1 VKPVIRGVTMKLV
14 VLVAVPAGVVTLIAP
29 LVAFAGTVKVICVP
43 LLTVNAAEVPLS
55 LTAVAPRRLP
65 PWMTTLIPGA
75 PPAGLKLVIDGPVA
89 TPTPRTDREGLS
101 PPVNVTSPTKVSAD
115 VGLKRTVTVC
125 VCPAASEYVPPD
137 TMLNGAAVLGRARQR
152 PVPTFWTAKVLS
164 ADAPT
169 VTVPKSRES
178 GVTAITGSGAWPSVH
193 SSDMPSA
200 SEAVWKL
207 NMVATSGDTWTPT
220 VAVAPP
226 SRSGQLPPKIVSR

>member
-1 VKPVIRGVTMKLV
+1 VKPVIRGVTRKLV

-29 LVAFAGTVKVICVP
+29 LVALAGTVNVICVP
-43 LLTVNAAEVPLS
+43 LLTVKAAEVRWS
-55 LTAVAPRRLP
+55 LTAVAPRRLA

-101 PPVNVTSPTKVSAD
+101 PPVNVTAPTRVSAD

-125 VCPAASEYVPPD
+125 VCPAASKYAPPD
-137 TMLNGAAVLGRARQR
+137 TMLNGAAVLAAPVSV
-152 PVPTFWTAKVLS
+152 PVPTFWTAKVRS

-178 GVTAITGSGAWPSVH
+178 GVTAITGRGAWPSVH
-193 SSDMPSA
+193 CSDMP
-200 SEAVWKL
+200 
-207 NMVATSGDTWTPT
+207 
-220 VAVAPP
+220 
-226 SRSGQLPPKIVSR
+226 